1 MRSISEI
8 IRDLRQCIGMGCEDC
23 SYRDAMLAEA
33 LPFCGNC
40 MDALESEACQAL
52 EDMQARC
59 ARYAE
64 EIMMLREQLKE
75 ARHE

>member
-1 MRSISEI
+1 MRSTSEI
-8 IRDLRQCIGMGCEDC
+8 LRDLRQCIGMGCEDC

-59 ARYAE
+59 DRYAE

>member
-8 IRDLRQCIGMGCEDC
+8 IRDLRQCIGTGCEGC
-23 SYRDAMLAEA
+23 IYRDATPAEA

-40 MDALESEACQAL
+40 
-52 EDMQARC
+52 C

-64 EIMMLREQLKE
+64 EIMMLQERLKE
-75 ARHE
+75 ANHE

>member
-8 IRDLRQCIGMGCEDC
+8 IRDLRQCIGTGCEGC

-52 EDMQARC
+52 EDMQDRC

-64 EIMMLREQLKE
+64 EIMMLRERLKE
-75 ARHE
+75 TYHE